1 MTMHPLLVTG
11 LQMAAPLIKKRIEKK
26 FIEGVINEGIESQTE
41 KTEVSYEGIDKR
53 KSAAWVAV
61 AVVGITF
68 ASSQGWIAPE
78 LAQALLDLVQN
89 EAVQEAVNEAAS
101 GE

>member
-1 MTMHPLLVTG
+1 MHPLVAAG
-11 LQMAAPLIKKRIEKK
+11 LQIATPLIKKKIEKRLTEK
-26 FIEGVINEGIESQTE
+26 IINEGIESEVE
-41 KTEVSYEGIDKR
+41 KIETVYEGIDKR

>member
-1 MTMHPLLVTG
+1 MHPLLIAVG
-11 LQMAAPLIKKRIEKK
+11 KIAAPLVLKKVEKEISK
-26 FIEGVINEGIESQTE
+26 KIINEGLESEVKTIE
-41 KTEVSYEGIDKR
+41 VAYEGMDKK
-53 KSAAWVAV
+53 KSAAWVVV

-78 LAQALLDLVQN
+78 LAQALIDLVQN
-89 EAVQEAVNEAAS
+89 EAVQDAVNEATS